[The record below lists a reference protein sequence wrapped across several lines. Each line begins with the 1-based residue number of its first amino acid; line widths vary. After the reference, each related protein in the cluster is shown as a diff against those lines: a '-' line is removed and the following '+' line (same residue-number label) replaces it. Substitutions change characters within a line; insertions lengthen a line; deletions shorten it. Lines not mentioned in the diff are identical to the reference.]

1 MRLTALLWVLT
12 ISAQSHA
19 LGVFQSFESLMN
31 SVLVVRSG
39 SAAAAGLKVTMPPAS
54 PEFLDE
60 QTLRVFVASDVSR
73 DDTSENILNV
83 EDAYATWMAA
93 PYYGKNQ
100 AKAIYLLIYGTNE
113 EAGRE
118 VNSEYCDHVRE
129 FGFREVLDCGPDSHL
144 TYVEGGGS
152 IGSNGPLTG
161 YYKLN
166 MSTRGHGASRSMAFH
181 ELFHVY
187 QISNI
192 FEAFDQ
198 PHLKSKLGKLS
209 GDDVGTDVAWW
220 TEGNADFFSALYSSD
235 AEHFKGAMR
244 DALEG
249 FGPFTQSRKQQ
260 YFDEGEKL
268 YNLSWE
274 QGDTVDLAYRIGSW
288 FVAYLV
294 AEHGEKKIYE
304 FWESTDKEGFAP
316 TFTRLF
322 GRDYRGYTEEFD
334 KWLLQPNEDL
344 YAVLDDIFANKV
356 SARGEA
362 DPNRR
367 VRPERKAIP

>member
-1 MRLTALLWVLT
+1 MRLLTLFWILT
-12 ISAQSHA
+12 ISAQCHA
-19 LGVFQSFESLMN
+19 LGFFQTFENLLN

-39 SAAAAGLKVTMPPAS
+39 SALAGDLKVEMPPAS
-54 PEFLDE
+54 PEFIDE
-60 QTLRVFVASDVSR
+60 QTLRVFAANDVSQ
-73 DDTSENILNV
+73 DDISENILNV
-83 EDAYATWMAA
+83 EDAYATWMAD
-93 PYYGKNQ
+93 PYYGKKQ
-100 AKAIYLLIYGTNE
+100 AKAIYLLVYGTNE

-118 VNSEYCDHVRE
+118 VNSEYCAHVRE

-144 TYVEGGGS
+144 TYLEGGGS

-181 ELFHVY
+181 ELFHIY

-192 FEAFDQ
+192 FGAFDQ
-198 PHLKSKLGKLS
+198 AHLKSKMGKLS
-209 GDDVGTDVAWW
+209 GDDVGVDVAWW
-220 TEGNADFFSALYSSD
+220 MEGNAVFFSALYSSD
-235 AEHFKGAMR
+235 EDHFKAEMR
-244 DALEG
+244 WALEG
-249 FGPFTQSRKQQ
+249 YGPFTQSRKQQ
-260 YFDEGEKL
+260 YFDEAKKL

-304 FWESTDKEGFAP
+304 FWESTDREGFAA

-322 GRDYRGYTEEFD
+322 GRDYRLYTEDFD
-334 KWLLQPNEDL
+334 QWLRQPNEDL
-344 YAVLDDIFANKV
+344 YAILDDIFANKV
-356 SARGEA
+356 
-362 DPNRR
+362 
-367 VRPERKAIP
+367 K